1 MLIGLRKL
9 NVDRSQKTYL
19 TKILDKLDSNIGIV
33 KMHKKDLY
41 YGYNQ

>member
-1 MLIGLRKL
+1 MFIDLRKL
-9 NVDRSQKTYL
+9 NVDRSQKAYL
-19 TKILDKLDSNIGIV
+19 TKILDALDSNIEIV

>member
-1 MLIGLRKL
+1 MLIGLRML
-9 NVDRSQKTYL
+9 NVDRSQKAYL
-19 TKILDKLDSNIGIV
+19 TIILDALDSNIEIV